1 MTKKGDIT
9 YKNMNKTGFK
19 RIIKAGWLNFKR
31 NTFVSLS
38 AILVMVVM
46 LFIISGV
53 FMTDKLLSE
62 TLSSIEDK
70 VDINVYFN
78 SDTSE
83 LVVISLRDD
92 IETLPEVKEV
102 TYVSK
107 EAALQQFRDRHE
119 NSQTT
124 LSALDELGENPLGA
138 TLTIKAQSPS
148 QYDSIAAFLE
158 NYQATDITSS
168 NIDRI
173 NYFDNKQ
180 AIDTLNN
187 VIDGSQK
194 IGLIMSIVFIIIS
207 IIITLNTLRLAI
219 YISRDEIH
227 VMNLVGA
234 TEGYISGPFIVT
246 GALYGLIS
254 TAVVMISLLPITYW
268 LTGVVQDYF
277 VDINFLDYYVQD
289 FFQLTF
295 WLLLS
300 GIIVGSVASSLAVR
314 NYVSRRKR

>member
-1 MTKKGDIT
+1 
-9 YKNMNKTGFK
+9 MNKIGFK
-19 RIIKAGWLNFKR
+19 RILKAGWLNFKR
-31 NTFVSLS
+31 NKFVSLS
-38 AILVMVVM
+38 AVLVMVVM
-46 LFIISGV
+46 LLVISGV
-53 FMTDKLLSE
+53 MTTNKLLTE

-83 LVVISLRDD
+83 LEVLSLQED
-92 IETLPEVKEV
+92 INTLPEVKEV
-102 TYVSK
+102 TYISK

-119 NSQTT
+119 NSQVT

-138 TLTIKAQSPS
+138 TLTIKADNPS

-187 VIDGSQK
+187 LIDGSQK
-194 IGLIMSIVFIIIS
+194 LGFIVSMVFVILS

-246 GALYGLIS
+246 GALYGLIA
-254 TAVVMISLLPITYW
+254 TGVVAILLFPINYW
-268 LTGVVQDYF
+268 LTGVVQDFF
-277 VDINFLDYYVQD
+277 VDVNFMDYYLQD
-289 FFQLTF
+289 FFVIIF

-300 GIIVGSVASSLAVR
+300 GVVVGAVSSSLAVR
-314 NYVSRRKR
+314 KYVNRRKR

>member
-1 MTKKGDIT
+1 
-9 YKNMNKTGFK
+9 MNKTGLK
-19 RIIKAGWLNFKR
+19 RILKAGWLNFRR

-38 AILVMVVM
+38 AVLVMVVM
-46 LFIISGV
+46 LFVISGV
-53 FMTDKLLSE
+53 MMTNNLLKD
-62 TLSSIEDK
+62 TLASIEDK

-78 SDTSE
+78 SDASE
-83 LVVISLRDD
+83 LVALSLEEDLK
-92 IETLPEVKEV
+92 TLPEVKEV
-102 TYVSK
+102 TYISK

-119 NSQTT
+119 NSQVT

-138 TLTIKAQSPS
+138 TLTIKANNPS

-158 NYQATDITSS
+158 SYQSADATSQ

-194 IGLIMSIVFIIIS
+194 LGFIVSIVFIIFS

-234 TEGYISGPFIVT
+234 TEGYISGPFIIT
-246 GALYGLIS
+246 GALYGIIA
-254 TAVVMISLLPITYW
+254 TALVMILLLPINYW

-277 VDINFLDYYVQD
+277 LDVNFMDYYLQD
-289 FFQLTF
+289 FFVITF

-300 GIIVGSVASSLAVR
+300 GITVGAVASSLAVR
-314 NYVSRRKR
+314 KYVSRRKR